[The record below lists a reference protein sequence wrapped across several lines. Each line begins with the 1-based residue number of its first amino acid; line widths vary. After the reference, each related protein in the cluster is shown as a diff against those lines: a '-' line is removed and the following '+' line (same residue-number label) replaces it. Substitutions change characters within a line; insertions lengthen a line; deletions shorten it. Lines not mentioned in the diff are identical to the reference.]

1 MGFAHTHK
9 EVKFTPLKLNTLSP
23 NPPGV
28 KGRGPFTPVG
38 LGEGNMAHP
47 PNAIRVP

>member
-28 KGRGPFTPVG
+28 KGALYPSGVRGG
-38 LGEGNMAHP
+38 KYGP
-47 PNAIRVP
+47 PP